1 MRNTT
6 PAQSNKRR
14 VSCRIKLSMTLQ
26 DKFSRLKRI
35 ISAYQS
41 TLVAFSGGQDSAFL
55 LKVCALVLPPDKIL
69 AVIAVSAT
77 YPKGELAKAKVL
89 AKQIG
94 ARLTVIRTQELQNQ
108 KFAINSIRR
117 CYFCKQE
124 LFSKLI
130 DLAKQNKLNFVL
142 EAGSLSDQEDYR
154 PGNIAKRELKIKS
167 PLIEAGFNKNDIR
180 RLSKKLGLS
189 SWDKPSLACL
199 ASRIPYGVKITAG
212 LLQRIDQ
219 AESYLASLG
228 FRQVRLR
235 HHHDLCR
242 IEVDKSDIRRLLSK
256 GGMIV
261 EQLKK
266 IGYNYITVDLEGYR
280 TGSLNEVI
288 GR

>member
-1 MRNTT
+1 M
-6 PAQSNKRR
+6 
-14 VSCRIKLSMTLQ
+14 ILQ

-55 LKVCALVLPPDKIL
+55 LKVCALVLPLNKIL

-77 YPKGELAKAKVL
+77 YPQGELAKAKVL

-94 ARLTVIRTQELQNQ
+94 AKLTVIRTKELHNQ
-108 KFAINSIRR
+108 KFAVNSIRR

-124 LFSKLI
+124 LFLKLI

-167 PLIEAGFNKNDIR
+167 PLMEAGFNKNDIR

-189 SWDKPSLACL
+189 SWNKPSLACL

-212 LLQRIDQ
+212 LLKRIDQ

-228 FRQVRLR
+228 FKQVRLR
-235 HHHDLCR
+235 HHNDLCR

-256 GGMIV
+256 RGMIV

-266 IGYNYITVDLEGYR
+266 AGYHYITVDLEGYR